1 MPRAMAVPYRALPA
15 PDVADAPAAPVV
27 RVAAGTNMKPL
38 LPHYLG
44 KTVLVTGGSS
54 GIGLAAARLLA
65 ASGANVGL
73 MARRPDVLEIALD
86 EVRTAAISPAQE
98 FGVLVCDVTNAGSV
112 AETVQG
118 WMSRREALDVLINC
132 AGVAKPGL
140 VDEMPLEDYHWQ
152 MDINFYG
159 TVHTVQAVLPG
170 MLSRGKGLIINVS
183 SIAGFLGTYG
193 YAAYGASKFAV
204 RGFSDV
210 IRAEL
215 KPRGIQVSVVFP
227 PDTET
232 PQLAYESQFK
242 PTVTRILAGTAKHL
256 SADQVATEML
266 KKAAVGRYII
276 TPGSDGKL
284 FFALSN
290 ILGSLVYPAMD
301 FMVND
306 ALKKAA
312 REKTNLIK

>member
-1 MPRAMAVPYRALPA
+1 MPRVMVAPYQAQPALV
-15 PDVADAPAAPVV
+15 VADAPAVPVV
-27 RVAAGTNMKPL
+27 LVAAGTDMKPL
-38 LPHYLG
+38 FPKFLG
-44 KTVLVTGGSS
+44 KTVLITGGSS

-73 MARRPDVLEIALD
+73 MARRPDVLETALE
-86 EVRTAAISPAQE
+86 EVRASAISPAQE
-98 FGVLVCDVTNAGSV
+98 FSVMACDVSNADSV
-112 AETVQG
+112 NETVQG
-118 WMSRREALDVLINC
+118 WMNQRQSLDVLINC

-140 VDEMPLEDYHWQ
+140 VDEMPLENYHWQ

-159 TVHTVQAVLPG
+159 TVHAVHAVLPY
-170 MLSRGKGLIINVS
+170 MLSRGQGMIINVS

-232 PQLAYESQFK
+232 PQLAYESQYK
-242 PTVTRILAGTAKHL
+242 PAVTRILAGTAKHL

-266 KKAAVGRYII
+266 KKAGTGRYII
-276 TPGSDGKL
+276 TPGNDGKL

-290 ILGSLVYPAMD
+290 FLGSLLYPVMD

-312 REKTNLIK
+312 REKTLPMK